1 MERIH
6 VCSVWIDVCSVW
18 IDVCS
23 VWIDVCSVWIDV
35 RSVWI
40 DVYSIISNSSNF
52 SFSIFSTYTSYSL
65 DVRYVCAGSDGNVFV
80 TDLILSLSSGNMVL
94 NLNPNTD

>member
-1 MERIH
+1 MDRCSKCMVILSSRIH
-6 VCSVWIDVCSVW
+6 LI
-18 IDVCS
+18 
-23 VWIDVCSVWIDV
+23 
-35 RSVWI
+35 
-40 DVYSIISNSSNF
+40 F